1 MSTDES
7 TSVTDK
13 IYSND
18 ALESKIE
25 ENIENTSHVP

>member
-25 ENIENTSHVP
+25 ENTSHVP